1 MAKHTFVMY
10 KSWDSAIQSMTDD
23 QAGKL
28 LKAIYDYQL
37 GREKGATDPAV
48 VPILALMS
56 TKFDEDAESYEQVCA
71 ARAEAGRKGGAAK
84 ASNAKQML
92 ANASSAKQS
101 LASRSKAY
109 QNVPESESESVS
121 DSVSESVS
129 ASEKEKRGAAHS
141 AYDPDPEVNSAIKDF
156 VDQRKKM
163 RKPMTDRAIQLFQNR
178 LESLSK
184 GDKALKIQMID
195 TAIERGWQT
204 VYPPKEEKRGST
216 YVEAIRN
223 RYDGIDEWAQGGE
236 TYDESGV

>member
-1 MAKHTFVMY
+1 MDKDKQSFVLY
-10 KSWDSAIQSMTDD
+10 RSWAVYLLALPD
-23 QAGKL
+23 QKAAQL
-28 LKAIYDYQL
+28 IKAICAEETGTYYAIDDPML
-37 GREKGATDPAV
+37 GIYFSSVV
-48 VPILALMS
+48 VPELQ
-56 TKFDEDAESYEQVCA
+56 KNDERYERKRQNAIES
-71 ARAEAGRKGGAAK
+71 ARKRTQAI
-84 ASNAKQML
+84 
-92 ANASSAKQS
+92 
-101 LASRSKAY
+101 
-109 QNVPESESESVS
+109 ESERKRTQASESVHVSESVSVS

-129 ASEKEKRGAAHS
+129 ASEKEKKGAAHS
-141 AYDPDPEVNSAIKDF
+141 AYDPDPEVSSAIKDF
-156 VDQRKKM
+156 IDQRKKM
-163 RKPMTDRAIQLFQNR
+163 RKPMTDRAIQLFRNR

>member
-71 ARAEAGRKGGAAK
+71 ARAEAGRKGGTAK

-92 ANASSAKQS
+92 ANASSAKQN
-101 LASRSKAY
+101 LASCSKAY

-121 DSVSESVS
+121 VSESVSESVS
-129 ASEKEKRGAAHS
+129 ASASGSLTGTDIGKRKRFQRPTVAEVSEYCDERHNNV
-141 AYDPDPEVNSAIKDF
+141 DPQRF
-156 VDQRKKM
+156 VDYYDSNGWHVGKNPMKDWKAAVRTWERNSTGN
-163 RKPMTDRAIQLFQNR
+163 RKPTEQSGREWLMQ
-178 LESLSK
+178 EV
-184 GDKALKIQMID
+184 
-195 TAIERGWQT
+195 ER
-204 VYPPKEEKRGST
+204 
-216 YVEAIRN
+216 
-223 RYDGIDEWAQGGE
+223 DE
-236 TYDESGV
+236 